1 MDTLIKLLMIL
12 IIVGE
17 VLYML
22 YKENQKV
29 KKFMDDVNDRAKKF
43 EKEIEDFKDRRG

>member
-29 KKFMDDVNDRAKKF
+29 KKFMDDVNDRAKEF
-43 EKEIEDFKDRRG
+43 EKEIEGFKDRRG